1 MTAVT
6 EPASDPGPDRGEL
19 PLHRYELRIRTI
31 VSRALTASFR
41 HRVHESV
48 VPRHTVHR
56 VTVGEGAGEVDLP
69 AVVQRLTECDVD
81 VLDVRLCRLPT

>member
-1 MTAVT
+1 VT
-6 EPASDPGPDRGEL
+6 EPAIDRDPERAEL
-19 PLHRYELRIRTI
+19 PLHCYELRIRTI

-48 VPRHTVHR
+48 VPRHTVHH
-56 VTVGEGAGEVDLP
+56 VTVGEGTDEVDLP